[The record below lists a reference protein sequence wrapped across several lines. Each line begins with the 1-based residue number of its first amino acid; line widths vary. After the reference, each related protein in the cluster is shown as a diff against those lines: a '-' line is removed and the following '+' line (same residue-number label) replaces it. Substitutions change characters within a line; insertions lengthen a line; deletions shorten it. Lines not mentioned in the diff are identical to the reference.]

1 MLMYWEL
8 GTDKSE
14 LTVTLQ
20 VYNPPS
26 ADLTGL
32 NVSVVIKLS
41 WTISNGDSVT
51 LESSEPVVP
60 ENCLSTM
67 TAVSTPVVFKVMV
80 QVRSRVVPS

>member
-1 MLMYWEL
+1 MYWEL

-20 VYNPPS
+20 VYNPLS
-26 ADLTGL
+26 AVPTGL

-41 WTISNGDSVT
+41 WTISNVDSVT

-60 ENCLSTM
+60 ENCLSTT